1 MDEVMA
7 YIQGIDWEK
16 LGTLC
21 TDFINGIDF
30 EGFFNE
36 IVNFVKDLAAVIA
49 G

>member
-1 MDEVMA
+1 MEEVLA

-21 TDFINGIDF
+21 TDFVAKLDIPA
-30 EGFFNE
+30 FFNE
-36 IVNFVKDLAAVIA
+36 IVNFVKDLVAVIA